1 MLTKTRTFL
10 ITLVAACSFATATIA
25 PAASQAAK
33 PVKSKEVTC
42 SGGAKPGD
50 IKTTVTFVNGKVTS
64 ISSSVCGSDGK
75 WYKVTN
81 LETSQETGRSVVAEA
96 ISQPVTVT
104 SPTTPAT
111 VAKLTR
117 PITSAP

>member
-1 MLTKTRTFL
+1 MLTKTRTLL
-10 ITLVAACSFATATIA
+10 ITLIAACSFATATIA
-25 PAASQAAK
+25 PSVSEAAK

-50 IKTTVTFVNGKVTS
+50 IKTTVTFVNGKIVS
-64 ISSSVCGSDGK
+64 ISSSVCGGDGK

-81 LETSQETGRSVVAEA
+81 LESNQETNRSVVAEA

-104 SPTTPAT
+104 ETAAPAT
-111 VAKLTR
+111 VTKVARPVTITR
-117 PITSAP
+117 